1 MEKATVSHLCSRVVA
16 VPLTPS
22 DLVWRIHELAEG
34 DFEQGRF
41 RRRRY
46 RQQMRQLH
54 MHTPPV
60 HQSPY
65 GQPSNGSY
73 YPSTGTPPY
82 YMCSPTSSQYPPF
95 YSTPN
100 HPIDNQVVSPNV
112 GLGTV
117 PPSISYPVYDHYAA
131 SYYPMGYHSMTSSYA
146 SQNES
151 AHAVD

>member
-1 MEKATVSHLCSRVVA
+1 MEKATVSHLDSHITVS
-16 VPLTPS
+16 LTPL
-22 DLVWRIHELAEG
+22 DLVWRIHEFAES

-54 MHTPPV
+54 MQTPPV

-65 GQPSNGSY
+65 GQPSGGSF

-82 YMCSPTSSQYPPF
+82 YMCSPSSTQYPPF

-100 HPIDNQVVSPNV
+100 HSIDNQVVSSPNV
-112 GLGTV
+112 GLGSV
-117 PPSISYPVYDHYAA
+117 PTPISYPAYDHYAA
-131 SYYPMGYHSMTSSYA
+131 SYYPMAYHSMTSSYA

-151 AHAVD
+151 AHSVE